1 MNINFPKF
9 YAWQLPLFN
18 DCISVINNPNNEVF
32 VVCSPRQCGKN
43 HTTQSILVYYS
54 LAKVCTSIMIE
65 PTFAQCRK
73 VYRQLVKMFTR
84 NNLILSASGS
94 TFDIILKNGSEINL
108 RSAAQKE
115 SLRGLTVNGILILD
129 ECSYI
134 STEVYEIVRPFCNVH
149 KAPMI
154 LCSTPVAKSGFF
166 WDEYNN
172 KDNKIYYWNRNDYDM
187 TNILSNEQFNR
198 YQKTM
203 TPQKFK
209 TEILGEFLDSESVV
223 FGDFSK
229 CIYTGMLQNNVP
241 IYAGI
246 DFSTGN
252 GNDSTVVTF
261 LNSDKEVCYI
271 WETNKMTPQEQI
283 NHIAELLNNYP
294 TLKEVR
300 AEKNSIGSVYFSSIQ
315 DKLKNKYVLKEFTT
329 TNDSKREIIEN
340 LILAFQNEDIHIPD
354 DKTLI
359 NQLSYYTLTFSNTG
373 KPIYNNANDDIHDDY
388 VMSLAIAYSCFRTNS
403 NVGSFGFA
411 KK

>member
-9 YAWQLPLFN
+9 FDWQLPLFN
-18 DCISVINNPNNEVF
+18 DCISIIDKPNNEVF

-54 LAKVCTSIMIE
+54 LAKTCTSIMIE

-73 VYRQLVKMFTR
+73 VYRQLVKMFLR
-84 NNLILSASGS
+84 NNLIDSASGS

-134 STEVYEIVRPFCNVH
+134 STDVYEIVRPFCNVY

-172 KDNKIYYWNRNDYDM
+172 TDNKIYYWNRNDYDM
-187 TNILSNEQFNR
+187 TNILSDEQFNR
-198 YQKTM
+198 YQRTM

-209 TEILGEFLDSESVV
+209 TEILGEFLDAESMV
-223 FGDFSK
+223 FGDFSD
-229 CIYTGMLQNNVP
+229 CIYTNMLENTTP

-252 GNDSTVVTF
+252 GNDSTVITF
-261 LNSDKEVCYI
+261 FNSNKEVCYI

-283 NHIAELLNNYP
+283 INIADLLNKYSS
-294 TLKEVR
+294 LKEVK
-300 AEKNSIGSVYFSSIQ
+300 AEKNSIGAVYFSSIK
-315 DKLKNKYVLKEFTT
+315 DKLKNKYILKEFVT

-340 LILAFQNEDIHIPD
+340 LILSFQNKSIKIPD
-354 DKTLI
+354 NKTLI
-359 NQLSYYTLTFSNTG
+359 NQLSYYTLTFSSTG
-373 KPIYNNANDDIHDDY
+373 KAIYNNLNDSIHDDY
-388 VMSLAIAYSCFRTNS
+388 VMSLAIAYSCFKTS
-403 NVGSFGFA
+403 SHGSFGFV
-411 KK
+411 K